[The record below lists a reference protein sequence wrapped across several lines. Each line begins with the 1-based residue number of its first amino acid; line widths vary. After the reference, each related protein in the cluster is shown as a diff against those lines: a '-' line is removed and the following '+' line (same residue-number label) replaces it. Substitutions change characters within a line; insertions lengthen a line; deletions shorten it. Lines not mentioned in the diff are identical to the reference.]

1 MQRVH
6 SLKLPQRTA
15 DVFAFGGRDVLEVP
29 KGVSCKFGLVHYLV
43 VTHLVAVLVAKFS
56 DICEVY
62 KFDFEV

>member
-1 MQRVH
+1 M
-6 SLKLPQRTA
+6 S

-43 VTHLVAVLVAKFS
+43 VTHLVTVLVAKFS
-56 DICEVY
+56 DISEVY